1 MSSNIIQTNNIACIY
16 KNTNQPNYNIN
27 PPSIIF
33 DNIDSCLN
41 TIEYYDYSLFRFS
54 INVQTARKNNEV
66 ISITPNNNI
75 NTVNNFSK
83 YCIGQLQ
90 VYPKSFI
97 NPTNQSNINNY
108 MFLINNEINET
119 TNYQI
124 TPNVEYAPNGRL
136 FYSSNVMS
144 IDMNHYISINCKYE
158 NNKSILSFLF
168 NNYNTNTPTETLN
181 FIYSIQVELLNP
193 GKLSKNIINT
203 INFDNNI

>member
-1 MSSNIIQTNNIACIY
+1 
-16 KNTNQPNYNIN
+16 
-27 PPSIIF
+27 
-33 DNIDSCLN
+33 
-41 TIEYYDYSLFRFS
+41 
-54 INVQTARKNNEV
+54 
-66 ISITPNNNI
+66 
-75 NTVNNFSK
+75 
-83 YCIGQLQ
+83 
-90 VYPKSFI
+90 
-97 NPTNQSNINNY
+97 